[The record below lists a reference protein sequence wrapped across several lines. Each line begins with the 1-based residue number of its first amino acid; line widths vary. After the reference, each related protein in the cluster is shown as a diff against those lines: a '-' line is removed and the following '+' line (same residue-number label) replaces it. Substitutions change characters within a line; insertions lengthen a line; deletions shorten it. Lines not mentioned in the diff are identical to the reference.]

1 MNLQVIALIVLLFL
15 AVPGTLFMPWY
26 WRNPSEYRP
35 VRPAW
40 WFYGD
45 AFWRGF
51 VRSLLASVIAG
62 WFLILGG
69 FGIFL
74 ANGKTIDEAVPV
86 WLGLGFS
93 PSGLSRCRSPS
104 STGRSSSF
112 HRHCATSQ
120 GLSTSGCVTADR
132 AINPCAS

>member
-86 WLGLGFS
+86 WLGLGFFLFGFIS
-93 PSGLSRCRSPS
+93 LSIACFNWPKFLVPPSLRDQAGAIQEWLRHRPSRDKSRL
-104 STGRSSSF
+104 R
-112 HRHCATSQ
+112 
-120 GLSTSGCVTADR
+120 
-132 AINPCAS
+132 